1 MQKVQNSEKKNKR
14 FAQQVF
20 FCLYGICPIKP
31 FNFSNWYLH
40 ESFFFFFPLP
50 WKGLMELVICRHQ
63 ATVGDGDMGFLGFW
77 IQELS
82 SCLSTRRWICS
93 FQGIVCVC
101 VVCVCVCVCVS
112 VRALSRFSHIRFF
125 ATPWVVSHQAHLPMG
140 FSSKNTGVGC
150 HALLLQGIFLTQG

>member
-1 MQKVQNSEKKNKR
+1 
-14 FAQQVF
+14 
-20 FCLYGICPIKP
+20 
-31 FNFSNWYLH
+31 
-40 ESFFFFFPLP
+40 
-50 WKGLMELVICRHQ
+50 MELVICRHQ

-150 HALLLQGIFLTQG
+150 HALLLQGVFLTQGSNLSLLCLLHWQTGSLPLAPLLTS